1 MLKDA
6 IRIISA
12 TPEKIR
18 RELAEMSER
27 EIKTRPLPGK
37 WSALEIVAHLD
48 DVEYHG
54 FRARIEAMLENQNPV
69 LPVFDQVAR
78 VTEMRYNR
86 KDPRRT
92 LASLA
97 RQRRANVRWLRKLR
111 PAQLQRRGTHA
122 AAGGMTVREFVYEWA
137 FHDLGHLRQILE
149 IKRRALFPLIGNMR
163 KFYRLD

>member
-6 IRIISA
+6 IKIISN

-18 RELAEMSER
+18 RELAEMSPR
-27 EIKTRPLPGK
+27 EMRTRPAPGK
-37 WSALEIVAHLD
+37 WSVQEIVAHLE

-54 FRARIEAMLENQNPV
+54 FRARIDAILEADNPV
-69 LPVFDQVAR
+69 LQSIDQDAR
-78 VTEMRYNR
+78 VAKMRYNR
-86 KDPRRT
+86 KDPAQT

-111 PAQLQRRGTHA
+111 PAQLKRRGTHA
-122 AAGGMTVREFVYEWA
+122 EVGRMSAEEFVYEWA

-149 IKRRALFPLIGNMR
+149 IKRHTLFPRIGNMR
-163 KFYRLD
+163 KYYRLS